1 MTPEDP
7 TNQNWLT
14 LDDAASEFKVS
25 RRTLERLRSKGTLP
39 GIRAGRF
46 LRVKR
51 DDVLRALAFE
61 DPIPLIRTL
70 LFQPAGDSLDSWIL
84 GWSRYLY
91 LTRPDE
97 NSRKNTQRWLDEI
110 QARLPGGVI
119 RDCTVQKVVEAAEA
133 SGASKQFP
141 VMVDAFRGLSPN
153 EPMQSI
159 LRLFMQS
166 VNPQAY
172 GTPPQKRT

>member
-25 RRTLERLRSKGTLP
+25 RRTLERLRSKGSLP

-61 DPIPLIRTL
+61 DPIPLVRTL
-70 LFQPAGDSLDSWIL
+70 LIQPADDALDSWIL

-97 NSRKNTQRWLDEI
+97 KSRKIAQRWLDEI
-110 QARLPGGVI
+110 QTRLPGGLI
-119 RDCTVQKVVEAAEA
+119 RDCTVQRVIEAAEA
-133 SGASKQFP
+133 SGASKKFP

-159 LRLFMQS
+159 LRSFMQS

-172 GTPPQKRT
+172 GTSPPERT

>member
-61 DPIPLIRTL
+61 DPIPLVRTL
-70 LFQPAGDSLDSWIL
+70 LIQPGDDSLDSWIL

-97 NSRKNTQRWLDEI
+97 SSRKIAQRWLDEI
-110 QARLPGGVI
+110 QARLPGGSI
-119 RDCTVQKVVEAAEA
+119 QDCTVQKVVEAAEA
-133 SGASKQFP
+133 SEAIKQFP
-141 VMVDAFRGLSPN
+141 VMIDAFRGLSP
-153 EPMQSI
+153 EKPIQLVIRS
-159 LRLFMQS
+159 FMQS
-166 VNPQAY
+166 LNPQAY
-172 GTPPQKRT
+172 GEPSDRA